1 MAIRRCPYCKAIID
15 ESQKYCNNCGTQLLF
30 PEDESLE
37 EDIKGEKIV
46 DEDFKD
52 ADNDESLD
60 ESSDA
65 PADEAAR
72 QVIDLEEVLEG
83 GTGFPD
89 ELGTLRDRDDEDADV
104 ADEDLDEDPDEVEKE
119 LPPPPPPKRG
129 RPKKVG
135 PAAPPPPPPVP
146 TKAPTRRPTTTLKPP
161 TQSFALPPFPPLEH
175 SAPAAP
181 PSIVELPPFPP
192 ARAEKRDGRS
202 FVLDA
207 FGERDKDQPSG
218 EIASRGRDMA
228 PRGRDVESVP
238 GYGPGS
244 LAEPEADLE
253 EPETAEDRGEE
264 ADTKEEI
271 ARLISALEKK
281 HQQSRAPGTASKIIA
296 PLDAVDD
303 LPPWSDLSHD
313 TSAEEAAEAGSEPEE
328 KAEVSSY
335 VPGDTMDFQ
344 DEVMRRA
351 DAAAPKPTIGMPET
365 PVKPR
370 TAIIFQGYEDPAPP
384 VEEPAAEPIIR
395 RKTRDFE
402 VESEDEPPR
411 RDETPLPPR
420 GRLGFFRRIAA
431 TVFDLVFVAIFWAA
445 AVGLGAMLMDTEA
458 VGLVRATFLPL
469 AMLYGVLLAGYLF
482 LFFFFLGE
490 TLGGR
495 LVSRPET
502 A

>member
-37 EDIKGEKIV
+37 EDVKGEKIV

-52 ADNDESLD
+52 ADDDESLD

-65 PADEAAR
+65 PDGEAAS
-72 QVIDLEEVLEG
+72 QVIDLEEVFEV

-89 ELGTLRDRDDEDADV
+89 ELGAMRDGDDEDADV
-104 ADEDLDEDPDEVEKE
+104 ADEDLDEDPVGVEEKVSS
-119 LPPPPPPKRG
+119 PPLSKRG
-129 RPKKVG
+129 RPNKVG
-135 PAAPPPPPPVP
+135 PAAPPPPPSVP
-146 TKAPTRRPTTTLKPP
+146 TKAPTRRPTTALKPP
-161 TQSFALPPFPPLEH
+161 TQSFALPPLPPLEH

-181 PSIVELPPFPP
+181 LSVVEPPPFPP
-192 ARAEKRDGRS
+192 ARPEKQDGRS
-202 FVLDA
+202 FILDA
-207 FGERDKDQPSG
+207 FGERDKEPPSR
-218 EIASRGRDMA
+218 E
-228 PRGRDVESVP
+228 VESVP

-244 LAEPEADLE
+244 LAEPETGLE
-253 EPETAEDRGEE
+253 EPESAEDRGEE
-264 ADTKEEI
+264 TDTKEEI

-296 PLDAVDD
+296 PLDAADD
-303 LPPWSDLSHD
+303 LPPWSDMSHD
-313 TSAEEAAEAGSEPEE
+313 TSAEEAAETGPEPDE

-351 DAAAPKPTIGMPET
+351 DAAAPKPTIGMPEA

-370 TAIIFQGYEDPAPP
+370 TDIIFPGYEDPAPP
-384 VEEPAAEPIIR
+384 AEEPAAEPIIR

-411 RDETPLPPR
+411 RDETRLPPR
-420 GRLGFFRRIAA
+420 GRLGLFRRIAA

-469 AMLYGVLLAGYLF
+469 ALLYGVLLAGYLF

-495 LVSRPET
+495 LVSPPET